1 MGKVW
6 AIKFPGKPPFQLRD
20 LPIESIDAIA
30 KKHDVSWATV
40 LDGPLMEVPV
50 SLDLTK
56 EVASRLED
64 VKVSESYT
72 ARELIG
78 LFDLVED
85 DLPTEFADSVPPQAV
100 DPSTHG

>member
-20 LPIESIDAIA
+20 LPIETIDEIA
-30 KKHDVSWATV
+30 KKHDVSWAQV

-56 EVASRLED
+56 EVASRLEA
-64 VKVSESYT
+64 KVSESYT

-85 DLPTEFADSVPPQAV
+85 DLPTEFADSVPPLAV
-100 DPSTHG
+100 DPSTRG